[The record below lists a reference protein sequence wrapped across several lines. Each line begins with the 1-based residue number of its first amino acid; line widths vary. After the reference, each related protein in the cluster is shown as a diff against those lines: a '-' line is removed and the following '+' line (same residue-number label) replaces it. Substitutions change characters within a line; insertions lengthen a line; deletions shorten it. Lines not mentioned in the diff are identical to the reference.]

1 MLNYVIVIPARLKS
15 KRLPNKPLIKIKGI
29 PMIVRTY
36 NQCLK
41 AAYRDRI
48 YVATDSNKIKK
59 ICENNKIKV
68 VLTSKNCL
76 TGTDRIAEF
85 SKKIKSKVYIN
96 IQGDEPIFNPRDI
109 KKLIKFSKKHPT
121 DVINGYSKI
130 LDKKDFFDENIPKV
144 LFSKKKELIY
154 MSRAPIPFNK
164 KKKFFWAYRQIC
176 AYSLPYKALLKFNKI
191 KKKSKIESIEDL
203 ELLRF
208 IEMGIKIR
216 MIEMSNKS
224 LAIDTKSDL
233 KKINKILK

>member
-1 MLNYVIVIPARLKS
+1 
-15 KRLPNKPLIKIKGI
+15 
-29 PMIVRTY
+29 MIIRTY
-36 NQCLK
+36 NQCSK
-41 AAYRDRI
+41 ATDKKNI

-59 ICENNKIKV
+59 VCEDNKIKV
-68 VLTSKNCL
+68 VLTSKKCL

-85 SKKIKSKVYIN
+85 SKRIKSKIYIN
-96 IQGDEPIFNPRDI
+96 IQGDEPIFNPRDL
-109 KKLIKFSKKHPT
+109 KKLIKFAKKYPA

-176 AYSLPYKALLKFNKI
+176 AYSLPYKALLKFYKI
-191 KKKSKIESIEDL
+191 KKKSKIENIEDL

-208 IEMGIKIR
+208 IEMGVKIR

-224 LAIDTKSDL
+224 LAIDTKNDL
-233 KKINKILK
+233 KKINRILK